1 MFFILYVSI
10 NFSSINAFS
19 SSSNSPNIK
28 LKNPI
33 NFDIFVAKYPFSP
46 SSMLSFLMS
55 SIFMYVS
62 DVGPIFISVPP
73 SSLQMFVYSL
83 SGSIIYCFIPS
94 SLYLYINNLV

>member
-10 NFSSINAFS
+10 NFSSISAFS
-19 SSSNSPNIK
+19 SSFNSPNIK

-46 SSMLSFLMS
+46 SSILSFLMS
-55 SIFMYVS
+55 NIFIYVS

-73 SSLQMFVYSL
+73 SRCV
-83 SGSIIYCFIPS
+83 
-94 SLYLYINNLV
+94 